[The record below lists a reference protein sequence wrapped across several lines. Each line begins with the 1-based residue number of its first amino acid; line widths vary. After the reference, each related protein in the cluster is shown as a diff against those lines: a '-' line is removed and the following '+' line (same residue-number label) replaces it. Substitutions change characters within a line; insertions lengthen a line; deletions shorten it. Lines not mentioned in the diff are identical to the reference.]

1 MFDTRHFPGENV
13 LPACLKLKA
22 VINVL
27 EDKLPSNAVC
37 TVLEGFAQASTK
49 AFLSVCDSK
58 IAMWSDSIHA
68 SLLAKVPFCYQVAS
82 MLDDHEQKYQQLIAA
97 KKWGGLGHIGANHTN
112 ISSFKAAVA
121 HNEGEWSYAAYVK
134 SKSCLPSDDWAKSQ
148 TCQHCGKY
156 GHICPLCK
164 KFLAEKANDNLPLP
178 VKKHLGKPAFN
189 DEPAFYKDSHCDKF
203 NKDPKLKAILSAFA
217 AFTSDYIAGL
227 QDIPAVMD
235 NNHKENTDKDNE
247 ENDKDHAFGGMVVM
261 GSLEE

>member
-1 MFDTRHFPGENV
+1 
-13 LPACLKLKA
+13 LKA

-121 HNEGEWSYAAYVK
+121 HNEGE
-134 SKSCLPSDDWAKSQ
+134 
-148 TCQHCGKY
+148 
-156 GHICPLCK
+156 
-164 KFLAEKANDNLPLP
+164 
-178 VKKHLGKPAFN
+178 
-189 DEPAFYKDSHCDKF
+189 
-203 NKDPKLKAILSAFA
+203 
-217 AFTSDYIAGL
+217 
-227 QDIPAVMD
+227 
-235 NNHKENTDKDNE
+235 
-247 ENDKDHAFGGMVVM
+247 
-261 GSLEE
+261 